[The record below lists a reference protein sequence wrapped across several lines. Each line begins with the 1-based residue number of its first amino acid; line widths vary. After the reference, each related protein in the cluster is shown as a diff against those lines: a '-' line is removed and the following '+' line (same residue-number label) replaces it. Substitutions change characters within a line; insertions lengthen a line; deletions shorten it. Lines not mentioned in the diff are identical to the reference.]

1 MQNFFYKKRKNRTER
16 SNTCKNPTYQMLVQL
31 KNLTK
36 SFGSQTVLDKINLTV
51 NEKDRLGIVGV
62 NGAGKTTLFNI
73 IAGALEAEAYENAT
87 DAVYVRKGLKI
98 GYLRQVE
105 AVESQNTLYG
115 EIRRSFAEIDRIAA
129 QLEALTE
136 KISCAKPDSA
146 EYAGLAEK
154 FDKLSSYY
162 QSIGG
167 YDTEFKIRRVLNG
180 MGFSD
185 KSPDMKAGELSGGEK
200 TRFALAKLLCEEPD
214 LLLLDEPTNHLDFET
229 RAWLE
234 EYLFSFKGA
243 ILAVS
248 HDRFFLDKIADGICE
263 LDNGKLKR
271 YKGNYTE
278 FYAQKKEETKSALK
292 EYEKQRAQL
301 AKMEEFV
308 RKNLAASASVN
319 SVGSRVKAL
328 EKAERLEKPLEEPR
342 DVRFEFGFDAQP
354 VKEALSVKSLS
365 VSVGGKK
372 LFENVDLTLFR
383 GEKLAIV
390 GANGVG
396 KTSFIKALTGEIPF
410 SGRVNWGAGVKT
422 GYFEQECRNL
432 VLSNTVYDEVCRH
445 FSLLTPYDVRSLL
458 ARVLIFGDDVEKRVG
473 ELSGANRSKVALAIL
488 MRKRP
493 NVLVMD
499 EPTNHLDYKA
509 MEGLDKALS
518 DFDGT
523 LLLVSHD
530 RFLLNRVPTRLA
542 ELTPDGFRFFSS
554 LDAYTAKAAQKA
566 VVFEKQRSAR
576 SESSYKADKKQGR
589 VLRAEKNRLER
600 ELTAKEKE
608 AEALAA
614 LLSSPQAMSD
624 YKFYNETAK
633 KLQEVQTECDAL
645 LEKWMLCE
653 GD

>member
-1 MQNFFYKKRKNRTER
+1 
-16 SNTCKNPTYQMLVQL
+16 MLVQL

-234 EYLFSFKGA
+234 EYLSSFKGA

-292 EYEKQRAQL
+292 EYEKQRARL
-301 AKMEEFV
+301 AKMEKFV

-354 VKEALSVKSLS
+354 VKEALSVKNLS

-458 ARVLIFGDDVEKRVG
+458 ARALIFGDDVEKRVG

>member
-1 MQNFFYKKRKNRTER
+1 
-16 SNTCKNPTYQMLVQL
+16 MLVQL

-36 SFGSQTVLDKINLTV
+36 TFGSQTVLDKINLTV

-234 EYLFSFKGA
+234 EYLSSFKGA

-458 ARVLIFGDDVEKRVG
+458 ARALIFGDDVEKRVG

>member
-1 MQNFFYKKRKNRTER
+1 
-16 SNTCKNPTYQMLVQL
+16 MLVQL

-36 SFGSQTVLDKINLTV
+36 TFGSQTVLDKINLTV

-73 IAGALEAEAYENAT
+73 IAGALEAEAYENAS

-234 EYLFSFKGA
+234 EYLSSFKGA

-342 DVRFEFGFDAQP
+342 DVKFEFGFDAQP
-354 VKEALSVKSLS
+354 VKETLSVKNLS

-614 LLSSPQAMSD
+614 LLSSSQAMSD

-633 KLQEVQTECDAL
+633 KLQEVQAECDAL

>member
-1 MQNFFYKKRKNRTER
+1 
-16 SNTCKNPTYQMLVQL
+16 MLVQL

-234 EYLFSFKGA
+234 EYLSSFKGA

-292 EYEKQRAQL
+292 EYEKQRARL
-301 AKMEEFV
+301 AKMEKFV

-354 VKEALSVKSLS
+354 VKEALSVKNLS

-458 ARVLIFGDDVEKRVG
+458 ARVLIFGDDVDKRVG

-589 VLRAEKNRLER
+589 VLRAEKNKLER

-614 LLSSPQAMSD
+614 LLSSSQAMSD

-633 KLQEVQTECDAL
+633 KLQEVQAECDAL

>member
-1 MQNFFYKKRKNRTER
+1 
-16 SNTCKNPTYQMLVQL
+16 MLVQL

-87 DAVYVRKGLKI
+87 DAVYVRKGQKI

-234 EYLFSFKGA
+234 EYLSSFKGA

>member
-1 MQNFFYKKRKNRTER
+1 
-16 SNTCKNPTYQMLVQL
+16 MLVQL

-73 IAGALEAEAYENAT
+73 IAGALEAEAYENAS

-129 QLEALTE
+129 QLEAITE
-136 KISCAKPDSA
+136 QISCAKPDSA
-146 EYAGLAEK
+146 EYAGLVER

-234 EYLFSFKGA
+234 EYLSSFKGA

-328 EKAERLEKPLEEPR
+328 EKAERLERPLEEPR

-354 VKEALSVKSLS
+354 VKEALSVKNLS

-458 ARVLIFGDDVEKRVG
+458 ARALIFGDDVEKRVG

-614 LLSSPQAMSD
+614 LLSSSQAMSD

-633 KLQEVQTECDAL
+633 KLQEVQAECDAL

-653 GD
+653 CD

>member
-1 MQNFFYKKRKNRTER
+1 
-16 SNTCKNPTYQMLVQL
+16 MLVQL

-36 SFGSQTVLDKINLTV
+36 TFGSQTVLDKINLTV

-234 EYLFSFKGA
+234 EYLSSFKGA

-278 FYAQKKEETKSALK
+278 FYAQKKEETKNALK

-354 VKEALSVKSLS
+354 VKEALSVKNLS

-458 ARVLIFGDDVEKRVG
+458 ARALIFGDDVEKRVG

>member
-1 MQNFFYKKRKNRTER
+1 
-16 SNTCKNPTYQMLVQL
+16 MLVQL

-36 SFGSQTVLDKINLTV
+36 TFGSQTVLDKINLTV

-73 IAGALEAEAYENAT
+73 IAGALEAEAYENAS

-234 EYLFSFKGA
+234 EYLSSFKGA

-354 VKEALSVKSLS
+354 VKEALSVKNLS

-458 ARVLIFGDDVEKRVG
+458 ARALIFGDDVEKRVG

>member
-1 MQNFFYKKRKNRTER
+1 
-16 SNTCKNPTYQMLVQL
+16 MLVQL

-73 IAGALEAEAYENAT
+73 IAGALEAEAYENAR

-185 KSPDMKAGELSGGEK
+185 KSPEMKAGELSGGEK

-234 EYLFSFKGA
+234 EYLSSFKGA

-328 EKAERLEKPLEEPR
+328 EKAERLERPLEEPR

-354 VKEALSVKSLS
+354 VKEALSVKNLS

-458 ARVLIFGDDVEKRVG
+458 ARVLIFGDDVDKRVG

-633 KLQEVQTECDAL
+633 KFQEVQTECDAL

>member
-1 MQNFFYKKRKNRTER
+1 
-16 SNTCKNPTYQMLVQL
+16 MLVQL

-73 IAGALEAEAYENAT
+73 IAGALEAEAYENAS

-129 QLEALTE
+129 QLEAITE
-136 KISCAKPDSA
+136 QISCAKPDSA
-146 EYAGLAEK
+146 EYAGLAER
-154 FDKLSSYY
+154 FDKLSSYH

-185 KSPDMKAGELSGGEK
+185 KSPEMKAGELSGGEK

-234 EYLFSFKGA
+234 EYLSSFKGA

-278 FYAQKKEETKSALK
+278 FYVQKKEETKSALK

-328 EKAERLEKPLEEPR
+328 EKAERLDRPLEEPR
-342 DVRFEFGFDAQP
+342 DVKFEFGFDAQP
-354 VKEALSVKSLS
+354 VKETLSVKNLS

-458 ARVLIFGDDVEKRVG
+458 ARALIFGDDVEKRVG

-589 VLRAEKNRLER
+589 VLRAEKNKLER

-614 LLSSPQAMSD
+614 LLSSSQAMSD

-633 KLQEVQTECDAL
+633 KLQEVQAECDAL

>member
-1 MQNFFYKKRKNRTER
+1 
-16 SNTCKNPTYQMLVQL
+16 MLVQL

-73 IAGALEAEAYENAT
+73 IAGALEAEAYENAS

-185 KSPDMKAGELSGGEK
+185 KSPEMKAGELSGGEK

-234 EYLFSFKGA
+234 EYLSSFKGA

-248 HDRFFLDKIADGICE
+248 HDRFFLEKIADGICE

-458 ARVLIFGDDVEKRVG
+458 ARVLIFGDDVDKRVG

-633 KLQEVQTECDAL
+633 KFQEVQTECDAL

>member
-1 MQNFFYKKRKNRTER
+1 
-16 SNTCKNPTYQMLVQL
+16 MLVQL

-36 SFGSQTVLDKINLTV
+36 TFGSQTVLDKINLTV

-354 VKEALSVKSLS
+354 VKEALSVKNLS

-458 ARVLIFGDDVEKRVG
+458 ARALIFGDDVEKRVG

-589 VLRAEKNRLER
+589 VLRAEKNKLER

-614 LLSSPQAMSD
+614 LLSSSQAMSD

-633 KLQEVQTECDAL
+633 KLQEVQAECDAL

>member
-1 MQNFFYKKRKNRTER
+1 
-16 SNTCKNPTYQMLVQL
+16 MLVQL

-73 IAGALEAEAYENAT
+73 IAGALEAEAYENAS

-129 QLEALTE
+129 QLEAITE
-136 KISCAKPDSA
+136 QISCAKPDSA
-146 EYAGLAEK
+146 EYAGLAER

-234 EYLFSFKGA
+234 EYLSSFKGA

-292 EYEKQRAQL
+292 EYEKQRARL

-354 VKEALSVKSLS
+354 VKETLSVKNLS

-445 FSLLTPYDVRSLL
+445 FSLLTPYEVRSLL
-458 ARVLIFGDDVEKRVG
+458 ARVLIFGDDVDKRVG

-633 KLQEVQTECDAL
+633 KFQEVQTECDAL

>member
-1 MQNFFYKKRKNRTER
+1 
-16 SNTCKNPTYQMLVQL
+16 MLVQL

-234 EYLFSFKGA
+234 EYLSSFKGA

-328 EKAERLEKPLEEPR
+328 EKAERLERPLEEPR

-354 VKEALSVKSLS
+354 VKEALSVKNLS

-458 ARVLIFGDDVEKRVG
+458 ARALIFGDDVEKRVG

-614 LLSSPQAMSD
+614 LLSSSQAMSD

-633 KLQEVQTECDAL
+633 KLQEVHAECDAL

>member
-1 MQNFFYKKRKNRTER
+1 
-16 SNTCKNPTYQMLVQL
+16 MLVQL

-36 SFGSQTVLDKINLTV
+36 TFGSQTVLDKINLTV

-234 EYLFSFKGA
+234 EYLSSFKGA

-354 VKEALSVKSLS
+354 VKEALSVKNLS

-458 ARVLIFGDDVEKRVG
+458 ARALIFGDDVEKRVG

-589 VLRAEKNRLER
+589 VLRAEKNKLER

-614 LLSSPQAMSD
+614 LLSSSQAMSD

-633 KLQEVQTECDAL
+633 KLQEVQAECDAL

>member
-1 MQNFFYKKRKNRTER
+1 
-16 SNTCKNPTYQMLVQL
+16 MLVQL

-36 SFGSQTVLDKINLTV
+36 TFGSQTVLDKINLTV

-73 IAGALEAEAYENAT
+73 IAGALEAEAYENAS

-234 EYLFSFKGA
+234 EYLSSFKGA

-278 FYAQKKEETKSALK
+278 FYAQKKEETKNALK
-292 EYEKQRAQL
+292 EYEKQRARL
-301 AKMEEFV
+301 AKMEKFV

>member
-1 MQNFFYKKRKNRTER
+1 
-16 SNTCKNPTYQMLVQL
+16 MLVQL

-73 IAGALEAEAYENAT
+73 IAGALEAEAYENAS

-136 KISCAKPDSA
+136 QISCAKPDSA
-146 EYAGLAEK
+146 EYAGLAER

-234 EYLFSFKGA
+234 EYLSSFKGA

-292 EYEKQRAQL
+292 EYEKQRARL

-354 VKEALSVKSLS
+354 VKETLSVKNLS

-458 ARVLIFGDDVEKRVG
+458 ARVLIFGDDVDKRVG

-633 KLQEVQTECDAL
+633 KFQEVQTECDAL

>member
-1 MQNFFYKKRKNRTER
+1 
-16 SNTCKNPTYQMLVQL
+16 MLVQL

-36 SFGSQTVLDKINLTV
+36 SFGTQTVLDKINLTV

-73 IAGALEAEAYENAT
+73 IAGALEAEAYENAS

-129 QLEALTE
+129 QLEAITE
-136 KISCAKPDSA
+136 QISCAKPDSA
-146 EYAGLAEK
+146 EYAGLAER

-185 KSPDMKAGELSGGEK
+185 KSPEMKAGELSGGEK

-234 EYLFSFKGA
+234 EYLSSFKGA

-248 HDRFFLDKIADGICE
+248 HDRFFLEKIADGICE

-328 EKAERLEKPLEEPR
+328 EKAERLERPLEEPR

-354 VKEALSVKSLS
+354 VKETLSVKNLS

-458 ARVLIFGDDVEKRVG
+458 ARVLIFGDDVDKRVG

-576 SESSYKADKKQGR
+576 SESCYKADKKQGR

-633 KLQEVQTECDAL
+633 KLQEVQAECDAL

-653 GD
+653 CD

>member
-1 MQNFFYKKRKNRTER
+1 
-16 SNTCKNPTYQMLVQL
+16 MLVQL

-36 SFGSQTVLDKINLTV
+36 TFGSQTVLDKINLTV

-73 IAGALEAEAYENAT
+73 IAGALEAEAYENAS

-234 EYLFSFKGA
+234 EYLSSFKGA

-354 VKEALSVKSLS
+354 VKEALSVKNLS

-589 VLRAEKNRLER
+589 VLRAEKNKLER

-614 LLSSPQAMSD
+614 LLSSSQAMSD

-633 KLQEVQTECDAL
+633 KLQEVQAECDAL

>member
-1 MQNFFYKKRKNRTER
+1 
-16 SNTCKNPTYQMLVQL
+16 MLVQL

-185 KSPDMKAGELSGGEK
+185 RSPDMKAGELSGGEK

-234 EYLFSFKGA
+234 EYLSSFKGA

-354 VKEALSVKSLS
+354 VKETLSVKNLS

-445 FSLLTPYDVRSLL
+445 FSLLTPYEVRSLL
-458 ARVLIFGDDVEKRVG
+458 ARVLIFGDDVDKRVG

>member
-1 MQNFFYKKRKNRTER
+1 
-16 SNTCKNPTYQMLVQL
+16 MLVQL

-200 TRFALAKLLCEEPD
+200 TRFALVKLLCEEPD

-234 EYLFSFKGA
+234 EYLSSFKGA

-328 EKAERLEKPLEEPR
+328 EKAERLERPLEEPR

-354 VKEALSVKSLS
+354 VKEALSVKNLS

-458 ARVLIFGDDVEKRVG
+458 ARALIFGDDVEKRVG

-589 VLRAEKNRLER
+589 VLRAEKNKLER

-614 LLSSPQAMSD
+614 LLSSSQAMSD

-633 KLQEVQTECDAL
+633 KLQEVQAECDAL

>member
-1 MQNFFYKKRKNRTER
+1 
-16 SNTCKNPTYQMLVQL
+16 MLVQL

-73 IAGALEAEAYENAT
+73 IAGALEAEAYENAR

-136 KISCAKPDSA
+136 QISCAKPDSA
-146 EYAGLAEK
+146 EYAGLAER

-185 KSPDMKAGELSGGEK
+185 KSPEMKAGELSGGEK

-234 EYLFSFKGA
+234 EYLSSFKGA

-248 HDRFFLDKIADGICE
+248 HDRFFLEKIADGICE

-328 EKAERLEKPLEEPR
+328 EKAERLERPLEEPR

-354 VKEALSVKSLS
+354 VKETLSVKNLS

-445 FSLLTPYDVRSLL
+445 FSLLTPYEVRSLL
-458 ARVLIFGDDVEKRVG
+458 ARVLIFGDDVDKRVG

>member
-1 MQNFFYKKRKNRTER
+1 
-16 SNTCKNPTYQMLVQL
+16 MLVQL

-458 ARVLIFGDDVEKRVG
+458 ARALIFGDDVEKRVG

-633 KLQEVQTECDAL
+633 KLQEVQAECDAL

>member
-1 MQNFFYKKRKNRTER
+1 
-16 SNTCKNPTYQMLVQL
+16 MLVQL

-73 IAGALEAEAYENAT
+73 IAGALEAEAYENAS

-129 QLEALTE
+129 QLEAITE
-136 KISCAKPDSA
+136 QISCAKPDSA
-146 EYAGLAEK
+146 EYAGLAER

-234 EYLFSFKGA
+234 EYLSSFKGA

-328 EKAERLEKPLEEPR
+328 EKAERLERPLEEPR

-354 VKEALSVKSLS
+354 VKEALSVKNLS

-458 ARVLIFGDDVEKRVG
+458 ARALIFGDDVEKRVG

-589 VLRAEKNRLER
+589 VLRAEKNKLER

-614 LLSSPQAMSD
+614 LLSSSQAMSD

-633 KLQEVQTECDAL
+633 KLQEVQAECDAL

>member
-1 MQNFFYKKRKNRTER
+1 
-16 SNTCKNPTYQMLVQL
+16 MLVQL

-234 EYLFSFKGA
+234 EYLSSFKGA

-354 VKEALSVKSLS
+354 VKEALSVKNLS

-589 VLRAEKNRLER
+589 VLRAEKNKLER

-614 LLSSPQAMSD
+614 LLSSSQAMSD

-633 KLQEVQTECDAL
+633 KLQEVQAECDAL

>member
-1 MQNFFYKKRKNRTER
+1 
-16 SNTCKNPTYQMLVQL
+16 MLVQL

-129 QLEALTE
+129 QLEAITE
-136 KISCAKPDSA
+136 QISCAKPDSA

-458 ARVLIFGDDVEKRVG
+458 ARALIFGDDVEKRVG

-633 KLQEVQTECDAL
+633 KLQEVQAECDAL

>member
-1 MQNFFYKKRKNRTER
+1 
-16 SNTCKNPTYQMLVQL
+16 MLVQL

-146 EYAGLAEK
+146 EYAGLAGK

-185 KSPDMKAGELSGGEK
+185 KSPDIKAGELSGGEK

>member
-1 MQNFFYKKRKNRTER
+1 
-16 SNTCKNPTYQMLVQL
+16 MLVQL

-51 NEKDRLGIVGV
+51 NEKDRLGSVGV

-234 EYLFSFKGA
+234 EYLSSFKGA

-248 HDRFFLDKIADGICE
+248 HDRFFLDNIADGICE

-354 VKEALSVKSLS
+354 VKEALSVKNLS
-365 VSVGGKK
+365 VSVGGKQ

-458 ARVLIFGDDVEKRVG
+458 ARALIFGDDVEKRVG

>member
-1 MQNFFYKKRKNRTER
+1 
-16 SNTCKNPTYQMLVQL
+16 MLVQL

-73 IAGALEAEAYENAT
+73 IAGALEAEAYENAS

-129 QLEALTE
+129 QLEAITE
-136 KISCAKPDSA
+136 QISCAKPDSA
-146 EYAGLAEK
+146 EYAGLAER

-200 TRFALAKLLCEEPD
+200 TRFALAKLLCEELD

-234 EYLFSFKGA
+234 EYLSSFKGA

-328 EKAERLEKPLEEPR
+328 EKAERLERPLEEPR

-354 VKEALSVKSLS
+354 VKEALSVKNLS

-458 ARVLIFGDDVEKRVG
+458 ARALIFGDDVEKRVG

-633 KLQEVQTECDAL
+633 KFQEVQTECDAL

>member
-1 MQNFFYKKRKNRTER
+1 
-16 SNTCKNPTYQMLVQL
+16 MLVQL

-36 SFGSQTVLDKINLTV
+36 TFGSQTVLDKINLTV

-73 IAGALEAEAYENAT
+73 IAGALEAEAYENAS

-234 EYLFSFKGA
+234 EYLSSFKGA

-328 EKAERLEKPLEEPR
+328 EKAERLERPLEEPR

-354 VKEALSVKSLS
+354 VKETLSVKNLS

-458 ARVLIFGDDVEKRVG
+458 ARVLIFGDDVDKRVG

-633 KLQEVQTECDAL
+633 KFQEVQTECDAL

>member
-1 MQNFFYKKRKNRTER
+1 
-16 SNTCKNPTYQMLVQL
+16 MLVQL

-73 IAGALEAEAYENAT
+73 IAGALEAEAYENAR

-234 EYLFSFKGA
+234 EYLSSFKGA

-354 VKEALSVKSLS
+354 VKETLSVKNLS

-445 FSLLTPYDVRSLL
+445 FSLLTPYEVRSLL
-458 ARVLIFGDDVEKRVG
+458 ARVLIFGDDVDKRVG

-589 VLRAEKNRLER
+589 VLRAEKNKLER

-614 LLSSPQAMSD
+614 LLSSSQAMSD

-633 KLQEVQTECDAL
+633 KLQEVQAECDAL

>member
-1 MQNFFYKKRKNRTER
+1 
-16 SNTCKNPTYQMLVQL
+16 MLVQL

-73 IAGALEAEAYENAT
+73 IAGALEAEAYENAS

-146 EYAGLAEK
+146 EYAGSAEK

-234 EYLFSFKGA
+234 EYLSSFKGA

-328 EKAERLEKPLEEPR
+328 EKAERLERPLEEPR

-354 VKEALSVKSLS
+354 VKEALSVKNLS

-458 ARVLIFGDDVEKRVG
+458 ARALIFGDDVEKRVG

-589 VLRAEKNRLER
+589 VLRAEKNKLER

-614 LLSSPQAMSD
+614 LLSSSQAMSD

-633 KLQEVQTECDAL
+633 KLQEVQAECDAL

>member
-1 MQNFFYKKRKNRTER
+1 
-16 SNTCKNPTYQMLVQL
+16 MLVQL

-234 EYLFSFKGA
+234 EYLSSFKGA

-354 VKEALSVKSLS
+354 VKETLSVKNLS

-445 FSLLTPYDVRSLL
+445 FSLLTPYEVRSLL
-458 ARVLIFGDDVEKRVG
+458 ARVLIFGDDVDKRVG

-633 KLQEVQTECDAL
+633 KFQEVQTECDAL

>member
-1 MQNFFYKKRKNRTER
+1 
-16 SNTCKNPTYQMLVQL
+16 MLVQL

-185 KSPDMKAGELSGGEK
+185 KSPEMKAGELSGGEK

>member
-1 MQNFFYKKRKNRTER
+1 
-16 SNTCKNPTYQMLVQL
+16 MLVQL

-214 LLLLDEPTNHLDFET
+214 LLLLDEPTNHLDLET

-234 EYLFSFKGA
+234 EYLSSFKGA

-328 EKAERLEKPLEEPR
+328 EKAERLERPLEEPR

-354 VKEALSVKSLS
+354 VKEALSVKNLS

-458 ARVLIFGDDVEKRVG
+458 ARALIFGDDVEKRVG

-589 VLRAEKNRLER
+589 VLRAEKNKLER

-614 LLSSPQAMSD
+614 LLSSSQAMSD

-633 KLQEVQTECDAL
+633 KLQEVQAECDAL

>member
-1 MQNFFYKKRKNRTER
+1 
-16 SNTCKNPTYQMLVQL
+16 MLVQL

-234 EYLFSFKGA
+234 EYLSSFKGA

-292 EYEKQRAQL
+292 EYEKQRARL

-328 EKAERLEKPLEEPR
+328 EKAERLDRPLEEPR
-342 DVRFEFGFDAQP
+342 DVKFEFGFDAQP
-354 VKEALSVKSLS
+354 VKEALSVKNLS

-458 ARVLIFGDDVEKRVG
+458 ARVLIFGDDVDKRVG

-633 KLQEVQTECDAL
+633 KLQEVQAECDAL

-653 GD
+653 CD

>member
-1 MQNFFYKKRKNRTER
+1 
-16 SNTCKNPTYQMLVQL
+16 MLVQL

-73 IAGALEAEAYENAT
+73 IAGALEAEAYENAS

-234 EYLFSFKGA
+234 EYLSSFKGA

-278 FYAQKKEETKSALK
+278 FYAQKKEETKNALK

-301 AKMEEFV
+301 AKMEKFV

-354 VKEALSVKSLS
+354 VKETLSVKNLS

>member
-1 MQNFFYKKRKNRTER
+1 
-16 SNTCKNPTYQMLVQL
+16 MLVQL

-73 IAGALEAEAYENAT
+73 IAGALEAEAYENAS

-129 QLEALTE
+129 QLEAITE
-136 KISCAKPDSA
+136 QISCAKPDSA
-146 EYAGLAEK
+146 EYAGLAER
-154 FDKLSSYY
+154 FDKLSSYH

-185 KSPDMKAGELSGGEK
+185 KSPEMKAGELSGGEK

-234 EYLFSFKGA
+234 EYLSSFKGA

-328 EKAERLEKPLEEPR
+328 EKAERLERPLEEPR

-354 VKEALSVKSLS
+354 VKEALSVKNLS

-458 ARVLIFGDDVEKRVG
+458 ARALIFGDDVEKRVG

-614 LLSSPQAMSD
+614 LLSSSQAMSD

-633 KLQEVQTECDAL
+633 KLQEVQAECDAL